1 MHELY
6 SALNNQAISRL
17 WSSSSCPMREE
28 KHLRNSKI
36 ETPPDLFLILR
47 IYNSPQQRG
56 ELQQHLRHEAKTIE
70 KACISHDAFMVI
82 NC

>member
-1 MHELY
+1 MHELC
-6 SALNNQAISRL
+6 SALNNHPISRL
-17 WSSSSCPMREE
+17 WSFSSCLMREE
-28 KHLRNSKI
+28 KHLLNSKT

-70 KACISHDAFMVI
+70 KACISHDAFMVV